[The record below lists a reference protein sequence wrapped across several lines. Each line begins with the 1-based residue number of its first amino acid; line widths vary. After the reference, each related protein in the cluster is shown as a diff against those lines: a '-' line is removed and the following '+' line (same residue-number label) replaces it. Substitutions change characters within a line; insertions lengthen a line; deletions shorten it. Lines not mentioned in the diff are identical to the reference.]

1 VASVYVHFPYCL
13 TKCPYC
19 DFVSYKTDRHEID
32 HRGYADAV
40 LAELAL
46 RVEQQGGL
54 VIDSIFFGGGT
65 PSLWQ
70 TDELGRVLSGI
81 RESLNVR
88 DEAEVTVEC
97 NPTSLDHAKAN
108 ALAAVGVNRL
118 SIGVQ
123 GLQPSELT
131 FLGRLHSAEGGT
143 DAVSQALRSHIPR
156 VSADFI
162 FGTPSGTL
170 AQEVT
175 DACTLQSLGLRH
187 MSCYQLTIE
196 AGTRFGELAQA
207 GRLPQ
212 ISDARVAETFLAIS
226 EALEARGLR
235 HYEIS
240 NFAAPG
246 EESVH
251 NLGYWLGKPY
261 LGLGCG
267 AYGIALTRDKAERY
281 RNLIRPEAYVEAAR
295 KRTSTSD
302 LCDSHETLSPET
314 LMNERIMLG
323 LRLRDG
329 FPLVRAA
336 EELGVP
342 ALSESRKRALEFLTR
357 RDRVRF
363 EGGILSIPKPAWL
376 YADDTA
382 ARLFD

>member
-1 VASVYVHFPYCL
+1 
-13 TKCPYC
+13 
-19 DFVSYKTDRHEID
+19 
-32 HRGYADAV
+32 
-40 LAELAL
+40 
-46 RVEQQGGL
+46 
-54 VIDSIFFGGGT
+54 
-65 PSLWQ
+65 
-70 TDELGRVLSGI
+70 
-81 RESLNVR
+81 
-88 DEAEVTVEC
+88 
-97 NPTSLDHAKAN
+97 
-108 ALAAVGVNRL
+108 
-118 SIGVQ
+118 
-123 GLQPSELT
+123 
-131 FLGRLHSAEGGT
+131 
-143 DAVSQALRSHIPR
+143 
-156 VSADFI
+156 
-162 FGTPSGTL
+162 L

-196 AGTRFGELAQA
+196 AGTRFGELAKA

-226 EALEARGLR
+226 DALEARGLR

-240 NFAAPG
+240 NFAAAG

-267 AYGIALTRDKAERY
+267 AYGIALDDGIARNGKAQRY
-281 RNLIRPEAYVEAAR
+281 RNLVRPEAYVDAAR
-295 KRTSTSD
+295 RRTSASD
-302 LCDSHETLSPET
+302 LCDSHETLSTQT

-329 FPLVRAA
+329 FPLISAA
-336 EELGVP
+336 EELGIP

-357 RDRVRF
+357 RDRIRF
-363 EGGILSIPKPAWL
+363 EGGVLSIPKPAWL